1 MYTFTAG
8 LHMMFCGILLC
19 IRYALNDLYVYVSK
33 RILEHMHIFTVIYN
47 DLKCF
52 MNVLF
57 TSLAI
62 LSLINER
69 IIFLW
74 SWVADI
80 VSDYINKSLAHCEN
94 PRGSLHSL
102 WTVDSPFLLFFP
114 YVIMDDLYDY
124 IDDAV
129 VAGTV
134 DLDEDPVA
142 AYLGYDVWG
151 RCTPI
156 GYFV

>member
-1 MYTFTAG
+1 MYTFIAW
-8 LHMMFCGILLC
+8 LHMMFYGLLLC
-19 IRYALNDLYVYVSK
+19 TKYALDGLYVYVSK
-33 RILEHMHIFTVIYN
+33 RILEHMHTFTAIYWFKMLYECVVYFISYTEFENEKVIFIW
-47 DLKCF
+47 
-52 MNVLF
+52 
-57 TSLAI
+57 SL
-62 LSLINER
+62 
-69 IIFLW
+69 
-74 SWVADI
+74 VADI

-124 IDDAV
+124 IDDAI

-151 RCTPI
+151 RRTPI